1 MVSLVADII
10 SVVLGYLLG
19 STPSAYI
26 VGRLIGKI
34 DLRSLPDGRIS
45 ASAVNKKFGVLPFLL
60 VVVMDVG
67 KGALAVVFAGL
78 LADSL
83 IITLLAGFAAVLG
96 HNWSVFLKFKG
107 GLGATVIYGVLVAIV
122 WWQMLISAAVG
133 GILYFTIRKSGLSTG
148 ILIAVITTILL
159 VQYLLGR
166 GPLILVPYP
175 LVLIL
180 LMLAK
185 RFQIRVAPIKS

>member
-122 WWQMLISAAVG
+122 WWQMLIAAAVG
-133 GILYFTIRKSGLSTG
+133 GILYFKIRKSGLSTG

>member
-122 WWQMLISAAVG
+122 WWQMLIAAAVG